1 MKRIKGRGWVV
12 IGIMITSKEAEEM
25 NLLLKAELDELLFEM
40 ERRRGRE
47 VVRKSMEER
56 YRILCGLFDRI
67 ASEADKIKYQ
77 RALKM
82 LK

>member
-1 MKRIKGRGWVV
+1 M

-47 VVRKSMEER
+47 AVRKSMEER

-67 ASEADKIKYQ
+67 ASAADKIKYQ